1 VPCGKIISLK
11 GLGHEIDLKEFD
23 ETIGLMKGRGRFLY
37 FSEAPTIFNQN

>member
-23 ETIGLMKGRGRFLY
+23 ENGHIG
-37 FSEAPTIFNQN
+37 

>member
-23 ETIGLMKGRGRFLY
+23 ENGQIK
-37 FSEAPTIFNQN
+37 A